1 MESRI
6 RKFLTLIPVCI
17 AILAGLCIRGLAET
31 EAQQV
36 EARLLAPPVIKT
48 EPGFRAKI
56 LVPPGQL
63 YDPLFVFMHN
73 GAAWL
78 TDDGGEV
85 DGTGSRIVSVNGKG
99 KVTVI
104 VPYTLTVPMIAGG
117 FAPSGFGKLTG
128 QIIMFSQPKTDFDGA
143 FMNHVI
149 QQLDPAKNYAHTI
162 VCTLPK
168 AGELSNGVPGVG
180 VDARFGPPNT
190 PFGGRFFAA
199 TMLNGVV
206 YQMDGAGECSAFADL
221 GKYGGPAGIGFT
233 SDGKQMLVSTQ
244 ASTKGG
250 LSISSLKLGGG
261 MILRVGPDGKVD
273 DQAFAKGFDAPTG
286 LEVAPKG
293 FGSFEG
299 QVFVADMGPA
309 VNIPVPMTQ
318 RLPADGKIY
327 RVTSDGQPQ
336 LVASGFVN
344 PAGIKFVGNK
354 LWVTDIAGDF
364 IGGKRE
370 LPDGFIVEIEASN

>member
-1 MESRI
+1 
-6 RKFLTLIPVCI
+6 
-17 AILAGLCIRGLAET
+17 
-31 EAQQV
+31 
-36 EARLLAPPVIKT
+36 VIKT
-48 EPGFRAKI
+48 EPGFTAKI

-85 DGTGSRIVSVNGKG
+85 DGTGSRIVSVNAKG
-99 KVTVI
+99 EVTVI
-104 VPYTLTVPMIAGG
+104 VPYTVTVPMIAGG
-117 FAPSGFGKLTG
+117 FAPSSFGKLTG

-149 QQLDPAKNYAHTI
+149 QRLDPARNYSHAI

-168 AGELSNGVPGVG
+168 AGELNNGVPGAG
-180 VDARFGPPNT
+180 VDARFGPPNS
-190 PFGGRFFAA
+190 PFEDRFFAA
-199 TMLNGVV
+199 TLLNGVV
-206 YQMDGAGECSAFADL
+206 YQMNGAGECTTFADL
-221 GKYGGPAGIGFT
+221 SKNGGPAGIGFT

-244 ASTKGG
+244 ASTKNG
-250 LSISSLKLGGG
+250 LSFSSLKLGGG
-261 MILRVGPDGKVD
+261 MILRVSPDGKVD
-273 DQAFAKGFDAPTG
+273 DQPFAKGLDAPMG

-293 FGSFEG
+293 FGSYGG

-309 VNIPVPMTQ
+309 ANIPVPMTQ

-327 RVTSDGQPQ
+327 RVTSDGQLQ
-336 LVASGFVN
+336 LVARGFVN

-370 LPDGFIVEIEASN
+370 LPDGFIVEIETK

>member
-6 RKFLTLIPVCI
+6 RKLLTLIPVCI
-17 AILAGLCIRGLAET
+17 AILAGLCMHGFAET
-31 EAQQV
+31 EAQKV

-48 EPGFRAKI
+48 EPGFTAKI

-73 GAAWL
+73 GATWL

-85 DGTGSRIVSVNGKG
+85 DGTGSRIVSVNAKG

-104 VPYTLTVPMIAGG
+104 VPYTVTVPMIAGG
-117 FAPSGFGKLTG
+117 FAPAGFGNLTG

-149 QQLDPAKNYAHTI
+149 QRLDPAKNYAPAI

-168 AGELSNGVPGVG
+168 GGELNNGVPGAG

-190 PFGGRFFAA
+190 PFGDRFFAA
-199 TMLNGVV
+199 TLLNGVV
-206 YQMDGAGECSAFADL
+206 YQMSRTGECSAFADL
-221 GKYGGPAGIGFT
+221 GKYGGPAGIAFT

-244 ASTKGG
+244 ASTKSG
-250 LSISSLKLGGG
+250 LSVSSLKPGGG
-261 MILRVGPDGKVD
+261 MILRVSPDGKVD
-273 DQAFAKGFDAPTG
+273 DQPFAKGFDAPMG
-286 LEVAPKG
+286 LEVAPKS
-293 FGSFEG
+293 FGTYEG

-327 RVTSDGQPQ
+327 RVTSDGRSQ
-336 LVASGFVN
+336 LVASRFVN

-370 LPDGFIVEIEASN
+370 LPDGFIVEIEAK

>member
-1 MESRI
+1 MESTI
-6 RKFLTLIPVCI
+6 RKFLSLMPICI
-17 AILAGLCIRGLAET
+17 AVLAGLCMQGLAET

-48 EPGFRAKI
+48 EPGFMAKI
-56 LVPPGQL
+56 LVSPGQL

-85 DGTGSRIVSVNGKG
+85 DGTGSRIVSVNAKG

-104 VPYTLTVPMIAGG
+104 VPYTVTVPMIAGG
-117 FAPSGFGKLTG
+117 FAPPGFGKLTG

-149 QQLDPAKNYAHTI
+149 QRLDPAKNYAPTI

-168 AGELSNGVPGVG
+168 GGKLNNGVPGAG

-199 TMLNGVV
+199 TLLNGMV
-206 YQMDGAGECSAFADL
+206 YQMNSAGECSAFADL
-221 GKYGGPAGIGFT
+221 SKYGGPAGIGFT
-233 SDGKQMLVSTQ
+233 NDGQRMLVSTQ
-244 ASTKGG
+244 ASSKGG
-250 LSISSLKLGGG
+250 LSVSSLKLGGG
-261 MILRVGPDGKVD
+261 MLLRVSPDGKVD
-273 DQAFAKGFDAPTG
+273 DQPVAKGFDAPMG

-293 FGSFEG
+293 FGSYAG

-309 VNIPVPMTQ
+309 INIPVPMTQ

-327 RVTSDGQPQ
+327 RVTSDGQLQ

-344 PAGIKFVGNK
+344 PAGIKFVGSK

-370 LPDGFIVEIEASN
+370 LPDGFIVQIEAK